1 MNRVILAAAIVSLAL
16 VTPASAQS
24 VSGLGFLIG
33 GPGTISRAGGMTL
46 NGAGGGEILYKRAAG
61 VLAEAGV
68 LAPVSRD
75 SDMGYFG
82 VLSLNGIY
90 HVRMPG
96 KSPQAVSPFVTGGY
110 SLFFQE
116 DYASLWNFGGGLDWW
131 LRPKAGIRVEFRDQ
145 YYWRAPTYH
154 FWNVRAGVVFR

>member
-1 MNRVILAAAIVSLAL
+1 MNRVLLAAAVISLAL
-16 VTPASAQS
+16 VMPASAQS
-24 VSGLGFLIG
+24 VSGLGFVVG
-33 GPGTISRAGGMTL
+33 GPGTVFRAGGMTL

-68 LAPVSRD
+68 LAPMSRE

-90 HVRMPG
+90 HVRMPRT
-96 KSPQAVSPFVTGGY
+96 SLQALSPFVTGGY

-131 LRPKAGIRVEFRDQ
+131 FHPTVGIRVEFRDH
-145 YYWRAPTYH
+145 YYSSGHSYH
-154 FWNVRAGVVFR
+154 FWNIRAGVVFR